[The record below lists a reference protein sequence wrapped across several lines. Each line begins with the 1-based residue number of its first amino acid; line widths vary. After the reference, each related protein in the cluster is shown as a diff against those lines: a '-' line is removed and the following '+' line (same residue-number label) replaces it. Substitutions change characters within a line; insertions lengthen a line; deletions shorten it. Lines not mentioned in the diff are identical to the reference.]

1 MDIEVQVPEPLNEPR
16 YTKRVFKDLT
26 VQFFELI
33 EEDIEAAKVGN
44 LDFPFEGPEQHTF
57 IGTKQC
63 YFFLRY
69 LLTIYQRFARAR
81 TLAD

>member
-1 MDIEVQVPEPLNEPR
+1 MDIEVQAPEPLNEPR

-44 LDFPFEGPEQHTF
+44 LDFPFEGP
-57 IGTKQC
+57 
-63 YFFLRY
+63 
-69 LLTIYQRFARAR
+69 
-81 TLAD
+81 